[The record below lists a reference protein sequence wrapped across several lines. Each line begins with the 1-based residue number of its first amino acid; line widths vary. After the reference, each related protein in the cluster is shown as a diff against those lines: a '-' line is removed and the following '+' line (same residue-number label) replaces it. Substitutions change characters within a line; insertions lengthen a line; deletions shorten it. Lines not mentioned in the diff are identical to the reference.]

1 MKSAIVVAFKLY
13 WDWML
18 LPVIAIVAWYWPKVG
33 NAFIAPIENFGAR
46 LAKRKAALIFGL
58 VLFVVVIRV
67 SLLPF
72 FPIRPAGIQDEFS
85 YLLAGDTF
93 AHGRLTNPPH
103 PMALYLDTFN
113 ELFTPTYASM
123 YEPAQGAFLAAG
135 ELLGHPWIGVL
146 LSMALM
152 FGALLWML
160 QGWFPPEWALVGA
173 LLPLLRFGI
182 LSYWMNTYWGG
193 AVAALG
199 GCLVMGAIPRVI
211 HGTRTR
217 DAIILALGAALV
229 ANSRPYEG
237 FLALIPIAA
246 FFIWWLFRERKN
258 WTLRH
263 TRAIAAVLLVG
274 ILAGSFMLYY
284 NWRVTRSP
292 LLFPHRLYEERFMS
306 MSIFVWP
313 VQGPLKQYA
322 NPQFDVMFNHYSR
335 NQYRRSWPE
344 FERITWDK
352 LKDFATFYLGPAALL
367 SFVAL
372 PWLFLDKRMRLFRW
386 QIFFAAL
393 ATLGAIWF
401 SPHYAAPALAA
412 VCALIVQLFRHLR
425 RWTYRGRA
433 VGIGLTRAAVILA
446 LATFIV
452 QGVQVT
458 RTRYA
463 VLPLGWGWWG
473 IWDRETVKNDLK
485 SIPGKHLVI
494 VRYSAAHHFVH
505 REWVYNDADIDDSRI
520 VWAREIP
527 GVSMQPLLDYF
538 HDRKAWLVEP
548 DDAPTRVVPYAPH
561 TTLAATTGPPPA
573 EPSPATN
580 LQAPGGQ

>member
-1 MKSAIVVAFKLY
+1 MNPTASLAFKLY

-18 LPVIAIVAWYWPKVG
+18 LPVLALIAWCWPTLG
-33 NAFIAPIENFGAR
+33 NAVIAPIEHFGAR
-46 LAKRKAALIFGL
+46 IARRKAIVIAGL
-58 VLFVVVIRV
+58 VLFVIVLRV
-67 SLLPF
+67 SLIPF

-103 PMALYLDTFN
+103 SMALYLDTFN
-113 ELFTPTYASM
+113 ELFAPTYASM

-160 QGWFPPEWALVGA
+160 QGWFPPRWAFVGA

-199 GCLVMGAIPRVI
+199 GCLVMGAIPRLV
-211 HGTRTR
+211 HRTHIR

-237 FLALIPIAA
+237 FLALIPVAI
-246 FFIWWLFRERKN
+246 FVLCWLFRERRK
-258 WTLRH
+258 WSWHH
-263 TRAIAAVLLVG
+263 TRALATFLAVAILV
-274 ILAGSFMLYY
+274 GSFMLYY

-292 LLFPHRLYEERFMS
+292 LVFPHRLYEERFMS

-313 VQGPLKQYA
+313 VQGPLKHYA

-335 NQYRRSWPE
+335 NQYRRSWAE
-344 FERITWDK
+344 FERISWGK
-352 LKDFATFYLGPAALL
+352 LKDVGTFYLGPAAIL
-367 SFVAL
+367 SVAAL
-372 PWLFLDKRMRLFRW
+372 PWIFLDKRTKLFRW

-393 ATLGAIWF
+393 ASLGAIWF

-412 VCALIVQLFRHLR
+412 ICALVVQLFRHLR
-425 RWTYRGRA
+425 RWTYRGRP
-433 VGIGLTRAAVILA
+433 VGIGLTRIAVILA
-446 LATFIV
+446 LTTFVV
-452 QGVQVT
+452 QAVQVT
-458 RTRYA
+458 RSQYA
-463 VLPLGWGWWG
+463 ALPLGWGWWG
-473 IWDRETVKNDLK
+473 IWDRETVKSDLS
-485 SIPGKHLVI
+485 SIPGKHLVVI
-494 VRYSAAHHFVH
+494 RYSAAHHFVH
-505 REWVYNDADIDDSRI
+505 REWVYNSADIDDSRI

-527 GVSMQPLLDYF
+527 GISMQPLLDYF
-538 HDRKAWLVEP
+538 HDRKVWLVEP
-548 DDAPTRVVPYAPH
+548 DEAPTRVLPYLP
-561 TTLAATTGPPPA
+561 LSSMATA
-573 EPSPATN
+573 REPSQNTEREGS
-580 LQAPGGQ
+580 PGR